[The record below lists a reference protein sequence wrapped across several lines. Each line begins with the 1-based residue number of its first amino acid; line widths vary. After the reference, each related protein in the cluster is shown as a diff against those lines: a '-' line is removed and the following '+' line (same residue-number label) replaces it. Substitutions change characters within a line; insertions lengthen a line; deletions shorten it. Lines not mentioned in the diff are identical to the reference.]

1 MDQQK
6 YKEFLESTLIKISM
20 KQELMVVYM
29 IQSFFREQLTKYGMN
44 LDEMCLI
51 NSLECDPNP

>member
-1 MDQQK
+1 
-6 YKEFLESTLIKISM
+6 M